1 MKGESLFM
9 IRCCIFDADG
19 TLLVTWNLLDTNS
32 DIGTA

>member
-1 MKGESLFM
+1 MPVINEQY
-9 IRCCIFDADG
+9 DADG